1 MTTDIDSATP
11 IYQPMIDIIA
21 KTLMITIV
29 TQPIAI
35 KLYTMFWVE
44 IKRTMKAK
52 VIAMKIPSRAEVTNE
67 SSVGIQ
73 AQAIPAVWK
82 RVSNP
87 FGAFY
92 CYKIVQS

>member
-1 MTTDIDSATP
+1 
-11 IYQPMIDIIA
+11 
-21 KTLMITIV
+21 
-29 TQPIAI
+29 
-35 KLYTMFWVE
+35 
-44 IKRTMKAK
+44 MKAN
-52 VIAMKIPSRAEVTNE
+52 VIAMNIPSRAEVTKD

-92 CYKIVQS
+92 CCKTVQS